1 MVMTPFFVKYA
12 FPLPLRRDSARAGTA
27 PSYGREHRAPQR
39 QRLGRVM
46 LIYIIET
53 PKDSLRLSFG
63 LAVSCAL
70 SCLWYYCEPLLEDHE
85 WKNEE
90 KQLVTKIERH
100 GSVCSDMPLLVFYLS
115 LGYNSL
121 AF

>member
-1 MVMTPFFVKYA
+1 MGGNRAV
-12 FPLPLRRDSARAGTA
+12 LRT
-27 PSYGREHRAPQR
+27 EHREPQR

-70 SCLWYYCEPLLEDHE
+70 SRLWYYCEPFAENHE
-85 WKNEE
+85 WQNEE
-90 KQLVTKIERH
+90 IAKN
-100 GSVCSDMPLLVFYLS
+100 G
-115 LGYNSL
+115 N
-121 AF
+121 A